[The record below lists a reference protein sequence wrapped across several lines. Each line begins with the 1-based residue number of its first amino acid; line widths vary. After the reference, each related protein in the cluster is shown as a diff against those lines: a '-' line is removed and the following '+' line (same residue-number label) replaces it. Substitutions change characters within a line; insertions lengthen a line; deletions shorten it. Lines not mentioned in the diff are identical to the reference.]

1 MEQNFSQWNKDDF
14 EMSREQQKEEK
25 YFSYTEKYPM
35 AKKKKK
41 GFVRKH
47 MRAIAIIVLAAVI
60 GSAITA
66 VGFSFAI
73 PYFVDRQLEQQPQ
86 QYENFS
92 GDDNVTPTPAID
104 TGNGMSVT
112 DVAAKVGPAVVGI
125 VAQVPQT
132 SLFGTNYATAS
143 GSGFIISEDGLVATN
158 NHVIEGAKEI
168 TVMLSNGESKKAT
181 VVGADATSDL
191 AVVKM
196 ESGKYYSASLGNSG
210 DLRVGDQVVAIG
222 NPLGQEFAGSVTV
235 GYVSALNRSV
245 STGNKTM
252 NLIQTDAAINE
263 GNSGGPL
270 VNLQGEIIGINTM
283 KMAATGVEGLGFA
296 IPMDEARPI
305 IEDLSDYGYVKGRP
319 VIGVSGRNITSDIA
333 KYYGYPE
340 GVFVEAVSEGS
351 AAKKAGIRRGDIIT
365 HFNGER
371 VKNMDELNTKKNK
384 LKAGDT
390 VSIELD
396 RSGEIITVSLVLDE
410 ETRE

>member
-1 MEQNFSQWNKDDF
+1 MEQNFNQWNKDDF
-14 EMSREQQKEEK
+14 EMSREQQKDEK
-25 YFSYTEKYPM
+25 YFSYTEKYP
-35 AKKKKK
+35 ATKKKRKSSM
-41 GFVRKH
+41 RKH
-47 MRAIAIIVLAAVI
+47 MRAIAILVLAAVA
-60 GSAITA
+60 GSLITA

-73 PYFVDRQLEQQPQ
+73 PYFVEKQVKQTQ
-86 QYENFS
+86 QYENFD
-92 GDDNVTPTPAID
+92 GEDYVAPAPSSD
-104 TGNGMSVT
+104 TGEGMTIT

-125 VAQVPQT
+125 VAQVPQA
-132 SLFGTNYATAS
+132 SLFGMNYATAS

-158 NHVIEGAKEI
+158 HHVIEGAKEI

-210 DLRVGDQVVAIG
+210 ALRVGDQVVAIG
-222 NPLGQEFAGSVTV
+222 NPLGQVFAGSVTV

-270 VNLQGEIIGINTM
+270 VNLRGEIIGINTM

-319 VIGVSGRNITSDIA
+319 VIGISGRNITSDVS

-340 GVFVEAVSEGS
+340 GIFVEAVSEGS

-365 HFNGER
+365 RFNGER
-371 VKNMDELNTKKNK
+371 VKNMDELNTRKNK

-396 RSGEIITVSLVLDE
+396 RSGEILTVSLVLDE

>member
-1 MEQNFSQWNKDDF
+1 MEQNYNQWNKDDF

-35 AKKKKK
+35 TKKKKK
-41 GFVRKH
+41 GFVKKH
-47 MRAIAIIVLAAVI
+47 MRAIAIIVVAAVI
-60 GSAITA
+60 GSAVTA

-73 PYFVDRQLEQQPQ
+73 PYFVERHLAQTQ

-92 GDDNVTPTPAID
+92 GEESVIPAPKVESGD
-104 TGNGMSVT
+104 GMSVT

-158 NHVIEGAKEI
+158 NHVIEGAKDI

-210 DLRVGDQVVAIG
+210 ALRVGDQVVAIG

-305 IEDLSDYGYVKGRP
+305 IEDLSSYGYVKGRP
-319 VIGVSGRNITSDIA
+319 VIGVSGRNITSDIS

-396 RSGEIITVSLVLDE
+396 RSGEILTVSLVLDE